1 MVAGPLPENAQHLQW
16 PSFELTAMV
25 AKIACIIFLIEA
37 LIMLVL
43 SQVDIRDF
51 GVYVD
56 VLDATTLALVASPI
70 IYLSVTWPCADAAR
84 EANTKLT
91 QQLEESRLLLEQN
104 EKLRVSLQQT
114 SESSAEIHERMLQK
128 IGAELHDGPAQL
140 LTYTLLQL
148 DQLTPIVELAH
159 ENNIDV
165 DLGKLHGVLTDAMRE
180 VRAISTGLSLPELA
194 AASID

>member
-1 MVAGPLPENAQHLQW
+1 MVGAPLPKNAQHWQW

-51 GVYVD
+51 EVYVD

-70 IYLSVTWPCADAAR
+70 IYLSVTWPFADAAR

-140 LTYTLLQL
+140 LTYTLF
-148 DQLTPIVELAH
+148 
-159 ENNIDV
+159 
-165 DLGKLHGVLTDAMRE
+165 
-180 VRAISTGLSLPELA
+180 
-194 AASID
+194 